1 MLLHPTR
8 TGAILAPIVSL
19 ALVALF
25 ATTGSAQVW
34 NETGDAGQDIG
45 TAQATVGTGSL
56 TQINGTLESSYDVDM
71 YCVQVGPSAD
81 VPGLPVFALQCVV
94 NQGPNIFVFDA
105 NGYGIAMNETCQGG
119 VKILTTNI
127 IPTAGPV
134 TLYLAVAYYGMEPL
148 TGASTIWQVGLPGE
162 RAPDGSD
169 PSAPLVGWLG
179 TPNVQPINPYSINVG
194 SGGVVTSFCDA
205 PVPVEMQRWG
215 TLKVRFR

>member
-8 TGAILAPIVSL
+8 TGAIRTLLVLL

-25 ATTGSAQVW
+25 TTPGSAQVW
-34 NETGDAGQDIG
+34 IETGDAGQDIG
-45 TAQATVGTGSL
+45 TAQATVGTGNL
-56 TQINGTLESSYDVDM
+56 TQINGTLESSDDVDM
-71 YCVQVGPSAD
+71 YCVQVGPSVD

-127 IPTAGPV
+127 LPTGGPM
-134 TLYLAVAYYGMEPL
+134 TLYVAVAYYGKQPL
-148 TGASTIWQVGLPGE
+148 TGAGTIWQAGLPGE

-179 TPNVQPINPYSINVG
+179 TPNVQPINPYTINVG
-194 SGGVVTSFCDA
+194 SGGVVTSFCEA
-205 PVPVEMQRWG
+205 AVPVEMQSWG
-215 TLKVRFR
+215 VLKARFR